1 MAALTMIKTIYG
13 IYTCSNILKVHDFV
27 QSAAAAKVGSCMM
40 LSSYSTT
47 SIEDVAAASGSGLRW
62 FQLYVFKDKDLTRDF
77 ILRAERS
84 GYKAIV
90 VTVDTPVVGRK
101 LADTRNSFKL
111 PPHLS
116 LENFSNTGLESARK
130 DAVYARSNEM
140 IDPSLTWET
149 IDWIRRITRLPILLK
164 GILTA
169 EDAEEALKHDV
180 QGIIVSNHGARQL
193 DGVPATVS

>member
-1 MAALTMIKTIYG
+1 
-13 IYTCSNILKVHDFV
+13 
-27 QSAAAAKVGSCMM
+27 MM

-62 FQLYVFKDKDLTRDF
+62 FQLYVFKDKDLTRDLV
-77 ILRAERS
+77 LRAERS

-90 VTVDTPVVGRK
+90 VTVDIPVAGRR
-101 LADTRNSFKL
+101 LYRFNIPTR
-111 PPHLS
+111 LS
-116 LENFSNTGLESARK
+116 LANFSKIQHVSFESAALSMK
-130 DAVYARSNEM
+130 DT
-140 IDPSLTWET
+140 TWES

>member
-1 MAALTMIKTIYG
+1 
-13 IYTCSNILKVHDFV
+13 
-27 QSAAAAKVGSCMM
+27 MM
-40 LSSYSTT
+40 LSSWSTT

-62 FQLYVFKDKDLTRDF
+62 FQLYVYRDKDLTRDLV
-77 ILRAERS
+77 LRAGRS

-90 VTVDTPVVGRK
+90 VTVDMPVAGRR
-101 LADTRNSFKL
+101 LSSVRNRFNIPTR
-111 PPHLS
+111 LS
-116 LENFSNTGLESARK
+116 LANFSKIQHVSFASAALSKK
-130 DAVYARSNEM
+130 DT
-140 IDPSLTWET
+140 TWES

-193 DGVPATVS
+193 DGVPATVSIDIIILL